1 MSNNKTKRQELAE
14 KLKKAREAN
23 HTKKEPYATSESER
37 RILAAFK
44 KIANAIHDPQNY
56 CIESEE
62 GEDQ

>member
-1 MSNNKTKRQELAE
+1 MSDERKNKVEELQE
-14 KLKKAREAN
+14 KLKKAREAA

-44 KIANAIHDPQNY
+44 KIANAIHDPHKY

-62 GEDQ
+62 GEN